1 MRRNDYS
8 INEVTRMVATYEQLR
23 ETASTKPGRGLLNL
37 ARLADLDKALT
48 QLSLDRYRVVL
59 VHGLLGVTQQDTAS
73 ALHISQQAVG
83 KRYRYALEDLHFH
96 MNGGELE

>member
-1 MRRNDYS
+1 MRRSDYS

-23 ETASTKPGRGLLNL
+23 ESASTKPGRGLLDL
-37 ARLADLDKALT
+37 ARLADLHKALG
-48 QLSLDRYRVVL
+48 QLSLDRYKVVL
-59 VHGLLGVTQQDTAS
+59 VHGLLGVTQQDTAD

-83 KRYRYALEDLHFH
+83 KRFRHAIEALHFH

>member
-1 MRRNDYS
+1 MRRSEYS

-23 ETASTKPGRGLLNL
+23 ESANTRPGRGLHNL
-37 ARLADLDKALT
+37 ARLADLDKALNR
-48 QLSLDRYRVVL
+48 LSLDRYRVVL
-59 VHGLLGVTQQDTAS
+59 VHGLLGVTQQDTAA

-83 KRYRYALEDLHFH
+83 KRFRYAIEDLHFH